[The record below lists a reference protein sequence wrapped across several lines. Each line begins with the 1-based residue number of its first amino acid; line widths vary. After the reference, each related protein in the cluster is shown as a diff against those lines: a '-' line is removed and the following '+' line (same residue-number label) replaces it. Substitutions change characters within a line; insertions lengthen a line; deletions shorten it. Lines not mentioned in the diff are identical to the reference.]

1 MGADSV
7 RDIRKDV
14 DLALY
19 LPDVLDFRDYLTK
32 TSLCHFQIT
41 GTRESE
47 TVVSDVE
54 YIHRWTDTYRRSW
67 IAKLYQLE
75 AWHKREGLPVT
86 LLTLTTY
93 QDGWYSHQKGRN
105 LTIPESFEALKTG
118 WKKISMILRKELK
131 TIEYFWVMEPHESGY
146 PHLHVMLFG
155 AIDSELQEKI
165 AFLWESYGAGSRAH
179 GVDFEI
185 RPEIDGIRSLRNYL
199 MKYLA
204 KGLQGTNSKFGDDP
218 LLPGH
223 WVFHSQVWKYKY
235 RIVGS
240 SRLLS
245 RVMAYNAPESVQE
258 WVRTDLVDSNGDLHE
273 VGRKTEPQAA
283 SPVIVQPNPTHSPS
297 LPIIFWGVRR
307 GGAFPPLQSTTR
319 KPTKTRKA

>member
-1 MGADSV
+1 LNPRLDAVSV
-7 RDIRKDV
+7 RDIRTDA
-14 DLALY
+14 DLAVY

-32 TSLCHFQIT
+32 TSLCHFRIT
-41 GTRESE
+41 GTKESE

-67 IAKLYQLE
+67 IAKLYLLE

-93 QDGWYSHQKGRN
+93 QNGWYSHQKGRN
-105 LTIPESFEALKTG
+105 LAIPESFDALKTG
-118 WKKISMILRKELK
+118 WRKLTKILRKELR

-146 PHLHVMLFG
+146 PHMHVMLF
-155 AIDSELQEKI
+155 SEISPGLQDKI
-165 AFLWESYGAGSRAH
+165 SSLWELYGAGSRAH

-185 RPEIDGIRSLRNYL
+185 RPEIEGIRSLRNYL
-199 MKYLA
+199 LKYLA
-204 KGLQGTNSKFGDDP
+204 KGLQGTDSKFGDDP

-245 RVMAYNAPESVQE
+245 RVMAYNAPERHTE
-258 WVRTDLVDSNGDLHE
+258 WVKTELIDSNGDIHP
-273 VGRKTEPQAA
+273 VTAKTEPTGLSANPDFSD
-283 SPVIVQPNPTHSPS
+283 SPQPSSYFGGSAGGVLSPPCNPLRETYE
-297 LPIIFWGVRR
+297 
-307 GGAFPPLQSTTR
+307 T
-319 KPTKTRKA
+319 

>member
-1 MGADSV
+1 MNSGLGAGAV
-7 RDIRKDV
+7 RDIKKDS
-14 DLALY
+14 DLAVY

-32 TSLCHFQIT
+32 TSLCHFRIT
-41 GTRESE
+41 GTKESE

-67 IAKLYQLE
+67 IAKMYQLE
-75 AWHKREGLPVT
+75 AWHRREGLPVT

-105 LTIPESFEALKTG
+105 LTIPESFDALKTG
-118 WKKISMILRKELK
+118 WVKVAKIIRKELK
-131 TIEYFWVMEPHESGY
+131 KIEYFWVMEPHESGY
-146 PHLHVMLFG
+146 PHMHVMLF
-155 AIDSELQEKI
+155 AEVEPELQDKI
-165 AFLWESYGAGSRAH
+165 SSLWESYGAGSRAH

-185 RPEIDGIRSLRNYL
+185 RPEIEGIQSLRNYL
-199 MKYLA
+199 LKYLA
-204 KGLQGTNSKFGDDP
+204 KGLQGTNSKFGDEP

-245 RVMAYNAPESVQE
+245 RVMAYDAPESPME
-258 WVRTDLVDSNGDLHE
+258 WVRTDLVNEYGEIYPLNQSE
-273 VGRKTEPQAA
+273 SV
-283 SPVIVQPNPTHSPS
+283 
-297 LPIIFWGVRR
+297 VR
-307 GGAFPPLQSTTR
+307 P
-319 KPTKTRKA
+319 

>member
-1 MGADSV
+1 MS
-7 RDIRKDV
+7 
-14 DLALY
+14 LY
-19 LPDVLDFRDYLTK
+19 LPDVLKFRDYLTD
-32 TSLCHFQIT
+32 TSLCHFRIT
-41 GTRESE
+41 ETRGSE

-54 YIHRWTDTYRRSW
+54 YIHRWTDTYRRAW

-75 AWHKREGLPVT
+75 EWHNRERLPVT

-105 LTIPESFEALKTG
+105 LTIPESFDALKTG
-118 WKKISMILRKELK
+118 WDKLTKILRKELR

-146 PHLHVMLFG
+146 PHMHVMLF
-155 AIDSELQEKI
+155 AEIEPELQEKI
-165 AFLWESYGAGSRAH
+165 SSLWESYGAGSRAY

-185 RPEIDGIRSLRNYL
+185 RPKTDGIQSLRNYL
-199 MKYLA
+199 LKYLA
-204 KGLQGTNSKFGDDP
+204 KGLQGTDSKFGDDP

-245 RVMAYNAPESVQE
+245 RVMAYDAPESGLE
-258 WVRTDLVDSNGDLHE
+258 WVRTELIDSNGDIHE
-273 VGRKTEPQAA
+273 VGQKVVPDAPERLHTESA
-283 SPVIVQPNPTHSPS
+283 
-297 LPIIFWGVRR
+297 
-307 GGAFPPLQSTTR
+307 PLWVH
-319 KPTKTRKA
+319 

>member
-1 MGADSV
+1 MNSGLGAGAV
-7 RDIRKDV
+7 RDIKKDS
-14 DLALY
+14 DLAVY

-32 TSLCHFQIT
+32 TSLCHFRIT

-54 YIHRWTDTYRRSW
+54 YIHRWTDTYRRAW

-75 AWHKREGLPVT
+75 EWHRREGLPVT

-93 QDGWYSHQKGRN
+93 QNGWYSHQKGRN

-118 WKKISMILRKELK
+118 WVKLAKILRKELNK
-131 TIEYFWVMEPHESGY
+131 IDYFWVMEPHESGY
-146 PHLHVMLFG
+146 PHMHVVLFAEIEPG
-155 AIDSELQEKI
+155 LQDKI
-165 AFLWESYGAGSRAH
+165 SSLWESYGAGSRAH

-185 RPEIDGIRSLRNYL
+185 RPKNKSIESLRNYL
-199 MKYLA
+199 LKYLA
-204 KGLQGTNSKFGDDP
+204 KGLLGTNSKFGDEP

-240 SRLLS
+240 SLALS
-245 RVMAYNAPESVQE
+245 RVMAYDAPESALE
-258 WVRTDLVDSNGDLHE
+258 WLRTDLIDSNGDIHE
-273 VGRKTEPQAA
+273 VKRKVVPDA
-283 SPVIVQPNPTHSPS
+283 SKS
-297 LPIIFWGVRR
+297 L
-307 GGAFPPLQSTTR
+307 AYR
-319 KPTKTRKA
+319 KCNLLHLR